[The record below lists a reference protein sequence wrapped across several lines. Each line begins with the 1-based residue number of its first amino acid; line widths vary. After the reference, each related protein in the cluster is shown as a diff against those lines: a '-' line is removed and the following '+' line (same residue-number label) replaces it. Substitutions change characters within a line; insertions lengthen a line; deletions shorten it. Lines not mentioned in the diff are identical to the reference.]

1 MLIHIKTT
9 AAEKCFIGLING
21 ARQQAVKRRH
31 YMDVVTIIVILGM
44 LATVWALLR
53 GIASMVQGGDADF
66 RQSHKLMFQRV
77 GLQALTV
84 LIVILALLTQLK

>member
-1 MLIHIKTT
+1 
-9 AAEKCFIGLING
+9 
-21 ARQQAVKRRH
+21 
-31 YMDVVTIIVILGM
+31 MDVVTVIVILGM

>member
-1 MLIHIKTT
+1 MLNWSH
-9 AAEKCFIGLING
+9 EQG
-21 ARQQAVKRRH
+21 AVTGGRRH

-53 GIASMVQGGDADF
+53 GITSMVQGGEADF

-77 GLQALTV
+77 GLQ
-84 LIVILALLTQLK
+84 

>member
-1 MLIHIKTT
+1 
-9 AAEKCFIGLING
+9 
-21 ARQQAVKRRH
+21 
-31 YMDVVTIIVILGM
+31 MDVVTLIVIVGM

-53 GIASMVQGGDADF
+53 GITSMVRGGEADF

-84 LIVILALLTQLK
+84 LIIVLALLTQIK

>member
-1 MLIHIKTT
+1 
-9 AAEKCFIGLING
+9 
-21 ARQQAVKRRH
+21 
-31 YMDVVTIIVILGM
+31 MDILTVMVILGM

-53 GIASMVQGGDADF
+53 GIASMVHGGDEDF

-84 LIVILALLTQLK
+84 LIIIMALLTQLK